1 MRRIAIAGLLGF
13 ACLLLCSCE
22 SVPGP
27 EGPAFSRK
35 EIEKFAPA
43 YKEDFQQATDLG
55 PWKPLD
61 AGSWKIASA
70 GGNKFLSLHKPG
82 KYKPPVPSPRHLAFL
97 SENYFKS
104 FVLDLRMQSTSP
116 PSDHRSLVVAFA
128 YQDPAQYYY
137 VELGPK
143 AEGDAHSIF
152 VVDGRPSVSIAEK
165 RHPGIQ
171 WDDKWHHVRIVRIAE
186 DGRIEVYFDDM
197 DNPIMTANDQRLEIG
212 LIGVGSFE
220 DLGNFDDIQIRGF
233 AFTKKD
239 VTRTLPG
246 ATQPATQP
254 ATKPADGS
262 VHR

>member
-1 MRRIAIAGLLGF
+1 
-13 ACLLLCSCE
+13 
-22 SVPGP
+22 
-27 EGPAFSRK
+27 
-35 EIEKFAPA
+35 
-43 YKEDFQQATDLG
+43 
-55 PWKPLD
+55 
-61 AGSWKIASA
+61 
-70 GGNKFLSLHKPG
+70 
-82 KYKPPVPSPRHLAFL
+82 
-97 SENYFKS
+97 
-104 FVLDLRMQSTSP
+104 
-116 PSDHRSLVVAFA
+116 
-128 YQDPAQYYY
+128 
-137 VELGPK
+137 LGPK